1 MITAE
6 ALQEAIAECLG
17 KREPN
22 REDCMML
29 AAFYT
34 IQNRLYPDLN
44 SKENF
49 TNANNFFE
57 NAHSYSF
64 ADAPAETTDT
74 ATAASESVGEY
85 GNSDFLRAV
94 SGKSPAAVFGALD
107 ELMDDLKMINPKVY
121 NLYMR
126 KIEK

>member
-1 MITAE
+1 
-6 ALQEAIAECLG
+6 
-17 KREPN
+17 
-22 REDCMML
+22 MML

-34 IQNRLYPDLN
+34 IQNRLYPEVN
-44 SKENF
+44 AKENF
-49 TNANNFFE
+49 TNAGNLFE

-64 ADAPAETTDT
+64 AENPAGTIEEE
-74 ATAASESVGEY
+74 TAASESVGEY